1 MDCFDFFHGDITP
14 TMAENL
20 LLKVKLAGRF
30 LLRECKGDSNKSTQ
44 IIVSFLDAKVK
55 VKHYILPTRS
65 DNNFAKAH
73 PEVRGKPRRL
83 FLLVFKKMQDSCS
96 WMYPVNIDPDHDFK
110 QNCSDEIEGVER
122 CHICGVINPRKNH
135 KVSHHIAYCI
145 KCDTVIMRRDYSQH
159 KCNMSWRYCDVCT
172 YSTLKPSNLKRHERE
187 KHKKKISKNISNT
200 SDTHYIKMQGSGEE
214 IVLGF

>member
-14 TMAENL
+14 KMAENL

-30 LLRECKGDSNKSTQ
+30 LLRECNGDSIKSTQ
-44 IIVSFLDAKVK
+44 IIVSFLDAKVR
-55 VKHYILPTRS
+55 VRHYVLPTRS

-83 FLLVFKKMQDSCS
+83 FSLVFKKMQDSCS
-96 WMYPVNIDPDHDFK
+96 WMYPVNVDPDHDYKLNF
-110 QNCSDEIEGVER
+110 SDEIEGVEG
-122 CHICGVINPRKNH
+122 CHICGVINPSKTHHQNH
-135 KVSHHIAYCI
+135 AIGYCI
-145 KCDTVIMRRDYSQH
+145 KCDTIIRRRDSSQH
-159 KCNMSWRYCDVCT
+159 RCNQRWHYCDFCT
-172 YSTLKPSNLKRHERE
+172 YSTLRPSNLKRHERE
-187 KHKKKISKNISNT
+187 KHKKKISRNISNT